1 MARRKRRQVGSTKP
15 DVNMS
20 PMIDL
25 VFLLLIFFM
34 IASTLITYQKDPEI
48 EIPIAKNAVVPEVIM
63 GRVIVNVDD
72 DGSIRDEF
80 SRPLSLDQVEAMMT
94 NAKLRNPETRLH
106 LRVDAKAP
114 HKMVKDVIAASAKGG
129 VNDLVFSTLQ
139 VKKAN

>member
-1 MARRKRRQVGSTKP
+1 MSRRRRRQIGTSKP

-34 IASTLITYQKDPEI
+34 IASTLITYQKDPKI
-48 EIPIAKNAVVPEVIM
+48 EIPIAKNAVVPELVQ
-63 GRVIVNVDD
+63 GRIIVNVDD
-72 DGSIRDEF
+72 DGTIRDEF
-80 SRPLSLDQVEAMMT
+80 SKSLTLDQIEQIMA
-94 NAKLRNPETRLH
+94 NAKQQNENTRLH

-139 VKKAN
+139 VKK

>member
-1 MARRKRRQVGSTKP
+1 MSRRRRRQIGSSKP

-34 IASTLITYQKDPEI
+34 IASTLITYQKDPKI
-48 EIPIAKNAVVPEVIM
+48 EIPIAKNAV
-63 GRVIVNVDD
+63 NVDD
-72 DGSIRDEF
+72 DGTIRDEF
-80 SRPLSLDQVEAMMT
+80 SKSLNLDQIEQMMA
-94 NAKLRNPETRLH
+94 NAKQQNPNTRLH

-139 VKKAN
+139 VKK

>member
-1 MARRKRRQVGSTKP
+1 MSRRRRRQIGTSKP

-34 IASTLITYQKDPEI
+34 IASTLITYQKDPKI
-48 EIPIAKNAVVPEVIM
+48 EIPVAKNAVVPELIL
-63 GRVIVNVDD
+63 GRIIVNVDD
-72 DGSIRDEF
+72 DGTIRDEF
-80 SRPLSLDQVEAMMT
+80 SKSLTLDQIEQMMA
-94 NAKLRNPETRLH
+94 NAKQANENTRLH

-139 VKKAN
+139 VKKK